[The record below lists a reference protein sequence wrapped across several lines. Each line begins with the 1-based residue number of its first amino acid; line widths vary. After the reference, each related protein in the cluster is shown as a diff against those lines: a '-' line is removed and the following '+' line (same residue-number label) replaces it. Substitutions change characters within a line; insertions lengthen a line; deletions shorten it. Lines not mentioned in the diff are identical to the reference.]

1 MTITT
6 IGYGDIIPQTVAE
19 RVYVTLCMLTGALG
33 YGYIIGAVSGI
44 VATRNQRRNLFYT
57 TMDTLNEYM
66 VRMTTR
72 VALWNPSHRSHAKSG
87 NRFNRG
93 FDGGAPSEC

>member
-19 RVYVTLCMLTGALG
+19 RVYVTMCMLTGALG

-66 VRMTTR
+66 VSDHPRSKRWLLRHGPLTR
-72 VALWNPSHRSHAKSG
+72 ASHSHSG
-87 NRFNRG
+87 
-93 FDGGAPSEC
+93 AEP